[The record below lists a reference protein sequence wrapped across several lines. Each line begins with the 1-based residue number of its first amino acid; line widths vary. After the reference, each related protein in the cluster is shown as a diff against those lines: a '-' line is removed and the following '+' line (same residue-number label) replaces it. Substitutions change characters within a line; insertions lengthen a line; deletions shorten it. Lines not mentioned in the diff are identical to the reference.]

1 MPGTGDVLNKF
12 LVDELRHQGD
22 QGLGVRGRLGASG
35 VSSWSPEPLPPPH
48 SHYTCRGV
56 LPTPQPAPHFLKNPE
71 SPREPRGT
79 ILRPPNL

>member
-35 VSSWSPEPLPPPH
+35 VSSWSPEPLPLPP
-48 SHYTCRGV
+48 
-56 LPTPQPAPHFLKNPE
+56 PQPLYLQGCSAHPSA
-71 SPREPRGT
+71 SPPLSKEP
-79 ILRPPNL
+79 

>member
-35 VSSWSPEPLPPPH
+35 VSSWSPEPLPLPPP
-48 SHYTCRGV
+48 TATVLAGV
-56 LPTPQPAPHFLKNPE
+56 FCPPLSQPPTF
-71 SPREPRGT
+71 
-79 ILRPPNL
+79 